1 MHTLVVLHFKNS
13 FFLLSIDSKVKCKRH
28 AGSTCNYLT
37 TSKGSWFRKIRR
49 VWCASPIR
57 MKWWPNTGTQSLFD
71 ATNVRRL
78 EVALHW
84 RIRFHFLQPRSRI
97 SSENCCLYYSKYNKQ
112 NNNSSQCFVVGV
124 VPGINSKRHH
134 VLLRIFW
141 KISMKYTSISP
152 GDRGL
157 PTIFSAHS
165 KKFLWFR
172 RSLLQWWEPIHQKDL
187 VAD

>member
-1 MHTLVVLHFKNS
+1 MHTLVVLDFKNS

-28 AGSTCNYLT
+28 AGSTCNYFT

-71 ATNVRRL
+71 ATSVRTL

-97 SSENCCLYYSKYNKQ
+97 SSENCCLYYSKCNKQ
-112 NNNSSQCFVVGV
+112 NNNSSQCFVV

>member
-1 MHTLVVLHFKNS
+1 MHTPVVLHFKNS

-28 AGSTCNYLT
+28 AGSTCNYFT

-49 VWCASPIR
+49 VWCASPIW

-71 ATNVRRL
+71 ATNVRTL
-78 EVALHW
+78 EVALRW

-97 SSENCCLYYSKYNKQ
+97 SSENCCLYYSKCNKQ
-112 NNNSSQCFVVGV
+112 NNNSIQCFVVGV

-141 KISMKYTSISP
+141 KISMK
-152 GDRGL
+152 
-157 PTIFSAHS
+157 
-165 KKFLWFR
+165 
-172 RSLLQWWEPIHQKDL
+172 
-187 VAD
+187 